1 MQAQH
6 LESTPVSFSHH
17 DKQKKVAIIAQSLYL
32 ANLLVLPG
40 VAFIVLAFYFKTHFK
55 KPGSARFH
63 LYRAVQLS
71 VINGI
76 LLAIVPLIYIL
87 LAANFST
94 ALMLT
99 IFYVVCMHTAFV
111 MLGMLNLSRAMVAKV
126 PLF

>member
-1 MQAQH
+1 MQAQTMSVRH
-6 LESTPVSFSHH
+6 NFTHN
-17 DKQKKVAIIAQSLYL
+17 DKQKRVSVIAQSLYL
-32 ANLLVLPG
+32 VNLLLLPG
-40 VAFIVLAFYFKTHFK
+40 IGFLVLAYYFKQHYQK
-55 KPGSARFH
+55 RGSARIH

-71 VINGI
+71 IMNGF

-99 IFYVVCMHTAFV
+99 LFYVVCMHTGFV
-111 MLGMLNLSRAMVAKV
+111 MLGMLNLSRAMVGKI